1 MAASALTALPPVK
14 LNQFAAE
21 AQTLSANQMRDMA
34 PHKRYTLAAALLS
47 VQSARTLDDLAAMF
61 IKRLR
66 KLYHNAH
73 ETLMNYRQE
82 TQKRTDTLV
91 TPLHEVIVAYQ
102 QEGAVAERLAGI
114 DTVLGHQA
122 ETLLQLGSD

>member
-34 PHKRYTLAAALLS
+34 PQRYTLAAALLS

-66 KLYHNAH
+66 KLHHNAH
-73 ETLMNYRQE
+73 EALMNYRQE

-91 TPLHEVIVAYQ
+91 TTLHEVIVAYQ

>member
-21 AQTLSANQMRDMA
+21 AQTLSANQMREMA
-34 PHKRYTLAAALLS
+34 PQRYTLAAALLS